1 MLVLGQ
7 TAKQGTIAWRPGMT
21 TGLCFARMGGCSQFA
36 DLRRVSLVT
45 TTGRSLWQGEPM
57 QERVIDLRPG
67 KPDVEV
73 PDQSVLIVPEK
84 KLTF

>member
-7 TAKQGTIAWRPGMT
+7 TAHQGPVAWKPRMTICE
-21 TGLCFARMGGCSQFA
+21 CFAKMGGCSQFA
-36 DLRRVSLVT
+36 DLRRVRLVT
-45 TTGRSLWQGEPM
+45 KTGRSFWQGEAM
-57 QERVIDLRPG
+57 QEQVIDLRLG